1 LNNYRVNKAAR
12 PRGDGSGA
20 ERKLT
25 MAKRSA
31 HDEAQKA
38 STKTTGGQRM
48 LRIAVIGAGR
58 IGKIHAANVARH
70 PRTQLSAVADP
81 IEAAARALAQ
91 AHQCEWT
98 TQADDLIAG
107 KDVDAIVIC
116 TPTNTHVD
124 LIERAAAAGKA
135 ILCEKPIDLDI
146 AKVERCLASL
156 ARTPVPLLVG
166 FNRRFDPSAAA
177 LKRAIDDGQIGALRQ
192 VIMVLDKKPVA
203 ASAEDGR
210 RALVLANAALEAV
223 KSGRAVRV

>member
-1 LNNYRVNKAAR
+1 
-12 PRGDGSGA
+12 
-20 ERKLT
+20 
-25 MAKRSA
+25 
-31 HDEAQKA
+31 
-38 STKTTGGQRM
+38 M
-48 LRIAVIGAGR
+48 LRVAVIGAGR

-70 PRTQLSAVADP
+70 PRTRLSAVADP

-98 TQADDLIAG
+98 AQADDLIAG
-107 KDVDAIVIC
+107 QDVDAIVIC

-177 LKRAIDDGQIGALRQ
+177 LKRAIDEARSVRYGRCSSL
-192 VIMVLDKKPVA
+192 A
-203 ASAEDGR
+203 ATRRHRRLPRYRAPAACSAT
-210 RALVLANAALEAV
+210 
-223 KSGRAVRV
+223 

>member
-1 LNNYRVNKAAR
+1 
-12 PRGDGSGA
+12 
-20 ERKLT
+20 
-25 MAKRSA
+25 
-31 HDEAQKA
+31 
-38 STKTTGGQRM
+38 M

-70 PRTQLSAVADP
+70 PHTRLSAVADP

-146 AKVERCLASL
+146 AKLDRCPPSPAT
-156 ARTPVPLLVG
+156 TPAPPLVG
-166 FNRRFDPSAAA
+166 S
-177 LKRAIDDGQIGALRQ
+177 
-192 VIMVLDKKPVA
+192 
-203 ASAEDGR
+203 
-210 RALVLANAALEAV
+210 
-223 KSGRAVRV
+223 